1 MFGETHSDVIK
12 FVNHYLPGE
21 VEDAISVTV
30 VSKIMKRVPPNQPA
44 IWSVEVACDDKMD
57 RGEEKRTELRDKL
70 VALIRLYG
78 ENCGDVIMKR
88 VYINKE
94 RYLSL

>member
-1 MFGETHSDVIK
+1 
-12 FVNHYLPGE
+12 
-21 VEDAISVTV
+21 
-30 VSKIMKRVPPNQPA
+30 
-44 IWSVEVACDDKMD
+44 MD